1 MKKLLSRA
9 LPLLLSLSLI
19 FSCTGCSTVL
29 VLAGKARENSEA
41 SSSTAPESSA
51 SSGITATPVPTES
64 GDLRAF
70 YTDVA
75 NAQSVT
81 VMVYMIGSDLESDDG
96 SATDDLIEMTEAV
109 LSPSVNL
116 VVQTGGTETWW
127 NDVCTDGESER
138 FLVENGNLTPLENL
152 GSVNMTD
159 ADTLSD
165 FIRYAAEAYPAD
177 RYELILWDHG
187 GGTMTGFGYDE
198 LYEDTSLTLSAL
210 STALFNGGVQF
221 DFIGFDACLMATAE
235 VAYTLEP
242 YADYLIASE
251 ESEPGEGWAYENWLT
266 QLAAD
271 PSISTAELGK
281 MLANDFFD
289 PYIFA
294 DMPTL
299 SVLDLRYVS
308 ELYAALESY
317 WSSAYDALQNGSY
330 GALSQVR
337 STVREFGDNEY
348 DQIDLKDLMNETALS
363 LSLGTE
369 DDVRAAIDDMVV
381 YNVSYQKSA
390 AGIAVYFPCLWPDYY
405 GDTRFEMSC
414 VGFPETYFA
423 FYDQFMNAMLSG
435 QSLSQSDIDFYSYY
449 DWFDSDEVGSA
460 ENVTTLDDSEFA
472 LIDKGDYYALSLSDE
487 AWNLITYIDM
497 TVYLDDGEGYIDLG
511 NDNVYEFDDDG
522 DLKVDFDYTWIAIDG
537 VTVPF
542 YAETEEQTDDYW
554 YTTGYVPAV
563 LNDETD
569 IEIILRWDSEH
580 DSGYVTG
587 YRLKTEEPAVAAK
600 GLRSFAETDK
610 IQYTCSYYDYDFN
623 YDQDYILG
631 DPVTY
636 TGDPAVT
643 YEEIGEY
650 RTVIQYTLR
659 DIYNNEH
666 YTDPV
671 ELSFE

>member
-1 MKKLLSRA
+1 MKRFLSRV
-9 LPLLLSLSLI
+9 LPLLLSFGLI
-19 FSCTGCSTVL
+19 LNCTGCSTVL

-41 SSSTAPESSA
+41 SSSVISESSA
-51 SSGITATPVPTES
+51 SSGVISTPVPTED

-75 NAQSVT
+75 NAESVT
-81 VMVYMIGSDLESDDG
+81 VMVYMIGSDLESEDG
-96 SATDDLIEMTEAV
+96 SATDDLLEMADAALSENVHLV
-109 LSPSVNL
+109 L
-116 VVQTGGTETWW
+116 QTGGTETWW
-127 NDVCTDGESER
+127 NDVCTDDESER
-138 FLVENGNLTPLENL
+138 FVIENGDMTLLQSL
-152 GSVNMTD
+152 GSMNMTD

-165 FIRYAAEAYPAD
+165 FIRFSAESYPAD

-198 LYEDTSLTLSAL
+198 LYEDTSLTLSSL
-210 STALFNGGVQF
+210 STALYNGGVQF

-235 VAYTLEP
+235 VAYALDP

-251 ESEPGEGWAYENWLT
+251 ESEPGEGWAYKNWLT
-266 QLAAD
+266 MLAED
-271 PSISTAELGK
+271 PAVPTAELGK
-281 MLANDFFD
+281 KLADDFLEA
-289 PYIFA
+289 YIFA

-299 SVLDLRYVS
+299 SVLDLRYVP

-317 WSSAYDALQNGSY
+317 WGSAYTALQSGSY
-330 GALSQVR
+330 GAFSQVR
-337 STVREFGDNEY
+337 NNVREFGDNEY
-348 DQIDLKDLMNETALS
+348 DQVDLSDLATLTKQS

-369 DDVRAAIDDMVV
+369 DDVQAAVQNMVV
-381 YNVSYQKSA
+381 YNVTYEKSA

-405 GDTRFEMSC
+405 GDTRFEMTC
-414 VGFPETYFA
+414 VGFPESYFE
-423 FYDQFMNAMLSG
+423 FYDKFMNTMLSG

-449 DWFDSDEVGSA
+449 DWFDSSEVGG
-460 ENVTTLDDSEFA
+460 ENVTTINDNDFE

-511 NDNVYEFDDDG
+511 KDNVYEFDDDG
-522 DLKVDFDYTWIAIDG
+522 DLKVDFDYTWISIDG
-537 VTVPF
+537 VIVPF
-542 YAETEEQTDDYW
+542 YAEIEEQTDDYW
-554 YTTGYVPAV
+554 YTTGYVPAE
-563 LNDETD
+563 LNGSTD
-569 IEIILRWDSEH
+569 IEIVLRWDSDH
-580 DSGYVTG
+580 DSGFVAG
-587 YRLKTEEPAVAAK
+587 YRLKTEEPTVAAK
-600 GLRSFAETDK
+600 GLHSFTETDQ

-623 YDQDYILG
+623 YDRDYTLG

-636 TGDPAVT
+636 TSEPVVT

-666 YTDPV
+666 FTDPV
-671 ELSFE
+671 ELSCE

>member
-1 MKKLLSRA
+1 MKRFLSRV
-9 LPLLLSLSLI
+9 LPLLLSFGLI
-19 FSCTGCSTVL
+19 FNCTGCSTIL

-41 SSSTAPESSA
+41 SSSVISESSA
-51 SSGITATPVPTES
+51 SSGIISTPVPTED

-75 NAQSVT
+75 NAENVT
-81 VMVYMIGSDLESDDG
+81 VMVYMIGSDLESEDG
-96 SATDDLIEMTEAV
+96 SATDDLLEMADAALSENIHLV
-109 LSPSVNL
+109 L
-116 VVQTGGTETWW
+116 QTGGTETWW

-138 FLVENGNLTPLENL
+138 FVIENGNMTLLQSL
-152 GSVNMTD
+152 GSMNMTD

-165 FIRYAAEAYPAD
+165 FIRFSAESYPAD

-198 LYEDTSLTLSAL
+198 LYEDTSLTLSSL
-210 STALFNGGVQF
+210 STALYNGGVQF

-235 VAYTLEP
+235 VAYALDP

-251 ESEPGEGWAYENWLT
+251 ESEPGEGWAYKNWLT
-266 QLAAD
+266 MLAED
-271 PSISTAELGK
+271 PAVPTAELGK
-281 MLANDFFD
+281 KLADDFLEA
-289 PYIFA
+289 YIFA

-299 SVLDLRYVS
+299 SVLDLRYVP

-317 WSSAYDALQNGSY
+317 WGSAYTALQSGSY
-330 GALSQVR
+330 GAFSQVR
-337 STVREFGDNEY
+337 NNVREFGDNEY
-348 DQIDLKDLMNETALS
+348 DQVDLSDLATLTKQS

-369 DDVRAAIDDMVV
+369 DDVQAAVQNMVV
-381 YNVSYQKSA
+381 YNVTT
-390 AGIAVYFPCLWPDYY
+390 INDN
-405 GDTRFEMSC
+405 DFE
-414 VGFPETYFA
+414 
-423 FYDQFMNAMLSG
+423 
-435 QSLSQSDIDFYSYY
+435 
-449 DWFDSDEVGSA
+449 
-460 ENVTTLDDSEFA
+460 

-522 DLKVDFDYTWIAIDG
+522 DLKVDFDYTWISIDG
-537 VTVPF
+537 VIVPF

-554 YTTGYVPAV
+554 YTMGYVPAE
-563 LNDETD
+563 LNGSTD
-569 IEIILRWDSEH
+569 IEIVLRWDSDH
-580 DSGYVTG
+580 DSGFVAG
-587 YRLKTEEPAVAAK
+587 YRLKTEEPTVAAK
-600 GLRSFAETDK
+600 GLHSFTETDQ

-623 YDQDYILG
+623 YDRDYTLG

-636 TGDPAVT
+636 TSEPVVT

-666 YTDPV
+666 FTDPV
-671 ELSFE
+671 ELSCE